1 MPPSSVG
8 TIEKPITTT
17 VRKIAPRYRVLLH
30 NDDFNG
36 MEYVV
41 ECLIETV
48 PALTVPQAI
57 DIMMQAHNSGKG
69 LVIVCELEHAE
80 FYCES
85 LCSKGLT
92 STIEP
97 DE

>member
-1 MPPSSVG
+1 MPSVG
-8 TIEKPITTT
+8 TIEKTTIST

-30 NDDFNG
+30 NDDFNP

-41 ECLIETV
+41 ECLVTTV
-48 PALTVPQAI
+48 PALTEPQAI
-57 DIMMQAHNSGKG
+57 DIMMQAHNGGTG
-69 LVIVCELEHAE
+69 LVIICELEHAE
-80 FYCES
+80 FYCET
-85 LCSKGLT
+85 LCAKGLT

>member
-1 MPPSSVG
+1 M
-8 TIEKPITTT
+8 
-17 VRKIAPRYRVLLH
+17 LLH
-30 NDDFNG
+30 NDDFNRI
-36 MEYVV
+36 EYVV
-41 ECLIETV
+41 ECLIQTV
-48 PALTVPQAI
+48 PALTEPQAM
-57 DIMMQAHNSGKG
+57 DITMQTHNSGTG
-69 LVIVCELEHAE
+69 LVIICEKEHAE

>member
-1 MPPSSVG
+1 MSTSVG
-8 TIEKPITTT
+8 IIEKTTT
-17 VRKIAPRYRVLLH
+17 STVQKIAPRYRVLLH
-30 NDDFNG
+30 NDEFNG

-41 ECLIETV
+41 ECLVSTV
-48 PALTVPQAI
+48 PSLTAPQAI
-57 DIMMQAHNSGKG
+57 DIMMQAHTSGKG
-69 LVIVCELEHAE
+69 LVIICELEHAE
-80 FYCES
+80 FYCET

>member
-1 MPPSSVG
+1 MSSVE
-8 TIEKPITTT
+8 TLDKSST
-17 VRKIAPRYRVLLH
+17 VRKLAPRYRVLLH

-41 ECLIETV
+41 QVLLTTV
-48 PALTVPQAI
+48 PSLTQPQAV
-57 DIMMQAHNSGKG
+57 DIMMEAHINGIA
-69 LVIVCELEHAE
+69 LVITCALEHAE
-80 FYCES
+80 FYSETLKS
-85 LCSKGLT
+85 HGLT

>member
-1 MPPSSVG
+1 MVSTG
-8 TIEKPITTT
+8 TIEKT
-17 VRKIAPRYRVLLH
+17 VVSNERKLAPRYRVLLH
-30 NDDFNG
+30 NDEFNS

-41 ECLIETV
+41 QSLVETV
-48 PALTVPQAI
+48 PSLTVPQAV
-57 DIMMQAHNSGKG
+57 DIMMQAHNAGVG

-80 FYCES
+80 FYCET
-85 LCSKGLT
+85 LKSKGLT

>member
-1 MPPSSVG
+1 MSTSIG
-8 TIEKPITTT
+8 TIEKTTNST
-17 VRKIAPRYRVLLH
+17 VRKIAPRYRVLLQ

-41 ECLIETV
+41 ESLIETV
-48 PALTVPQAI
+48 PSLTAPQAI
-57 DIMMQAHNSGKG
+57 DIMMQAHSSGKG
-69 LVIVCELEHAE
+69 LVIICELEHAE
-80 FYCES
+80 FYCET

>member
-1 MPPSSVG
+1 MPSVG
-8 TIEKPITTT
+8 TIEKTTIST

-30 NDDFNG
+30 NDDFNPI
-36 MEYVV
+36 EYVV
-41 ECLIETV
+41 ECLVTTV
-48 PALTVPQAI
+48 PALTEPQAM
-57 DIMMQAHNSGKG
+57 DITMQTHHSGTG

-80 FYCES
+80 FYCDS
-85 LCSKGLT
+85 LRSKGLT

>member
-1 MPPSSVG
+1 MVSTG
-8 TIEKPITTT
+8 TIEKT
-17 VRKIAPRYRVLLH
+17 VISNKRQHAPRYRVLLH

-41 ECLIETV
+41 ECLISTV
-48 PALTVPQAI
+48 PALTTPQAI
-57 DIMMQAHNSGKG
+57 DIMMQAHSSGKG
-69 LVIVCELEHAE
+69 LVIICELEHAE
-80 FYCES
+80 FYCET